1 VTRRFRVAI
10 VGAGIGAEH
19 LAGYLACPD
28 LFEPAVICDLDADR
42 AGKLA
47 ERSPGCA
54 VSTSFDEIV
63 SDRSIDVV
71 DICLPPSLH
80 LDFIKQALSRGKQ
93 VVCEKPLVSSLAD
106 LDEVEAH
113 ARQTG
118 RLVLPVYQYRFGM
131 GLGKLRH
138 LISEGLAGKPFVG
151 TIETHW
157 NRGAG
162 YYAVPWR
169 GKYDTELGG
178 ACLGHAIH
186 AHDML
191 TFAIGRVV
199 RVHALAD
206 VRVNAI
212 ETEDCAAI
220 VFEMENGALV
230 TSSVTLGS
238 ADEISRFRLCFSE
251 VTAESGLAPYKPAS
265 EPWRFTSRDPERQG
279 AIDDALGAYRP
290 HSEGFA
296 RMFELFHAALAGTG
310 PLPVTIEDA
319 RISLELVT
327 AIYQSAATKTPAV
340 LPLGR
345 DHPAYRGW
353 PRL

>member
-1 VTRRFRVAI
+1 MKRVRVAI

-19 LAGYLACPD
+19 MNGYLACTD
-28 LFEPAVICDLDADR
+28 LFEPAVICDLNVER
-42 AGKLA
+42 AATLA
-47 ERSPGCA
+47 AKSPGCA
-54 VSTSFDEIV
+54 VSASFDEV
-63 SDRSIDVV
+63 VADPSIDAI

-80 LDFIKQALSRGKQ
+80 LEFIKRSLSHGKH
-93 VVCEKPLVSSLAD
+93 VICEKPLVASLAD
-106 LDEVEAH
+106 LDEVDAL

-118 RLVLPVYQYRFGM
+118 LLVLPVYQYRFGM
-131 GLGKLRH
+131 GLGKLKR

-157 NRGAG
+157 NRGAD
-162 YYAVPWR
+162 YYAVAWR

-191 TFAIGRVV
+191 TFALGRAT
-199 RVHALAD
+199 RVTALAD

-220 VFEMENGALV
+220 IFEMESGALV

-238 ADEISRFRLCFSE
+238 ADEISRLRFCFAE
-251 VTAESGLAPYKPAS
+251 VTAESGLAPYRPAS
-265 EPWRFTSRDPERQG
+265 EPWRFTARNPDRQE
-279 AIDDALGAYRP
+279 AIEAALAEYQP
-290 HSEGFA
+290 HNEGFA
-296 RMFELFHAALAGTG
+296 RLFELFHAAVTGNG

-319 RISLELVT
+319 RTSLELVT
-327 AIYQSAATKTPAV
+327 AIYHSAATRTPVA
-340 LPLGR
+340 LPLAS
-345 DHPAYRGW
+345 DHPAYSGW
-353 PRL
+353 PRLK